1 MYFASDGLVAARVRY
16 ASGMLDSESP
26 PPVYAERA
34 ERYALMA
41 QVRVRRSELDYV
53 LDVIDISLSGA
64 LIDLGELARP
74 KWLKVRQEV
83 LLTLLLDGEQQ
94 ELTGEIVRI
103 VEDLEGSRFAIHYTS
118 KVVVEDLRQLLMAHG
133 RSLPPPL
140 PGAPGRRGG

>member
-1 MYFASDGLVAARVRY
+1 M
-16 ASGMLDSESP
+16 SGPESTP
-26 PPVYAERA
+26 PAYTERA

-41 QVRVRRSELDYV
+41 QVRVRRSDIDYV

-64 LIDLGELARP
+64 LIDLRELARP

-103 VEDLEGSRFAIHYTS
+103 AADL
-118 KVVVEDLRQLLMAHG
+118 
-133 RSLPPPL
+133 
-140 PGAPGRRGG
+140 